1 MQVITQNSAYFI
13 MNFREELIN
22 RLSLI
27 NLVSTAQFQAALNRR
42 NLQLAIIVGF
52 LIPSGIS
59 LEVEIKIK
67 MNKIL
72 NMMVLIKREHN
83 LKFQQTPSLIGYLRH
98 QLRGSQETS
107 VENQQAQ
114 WFHLIILKIK

>member
-27 NLVSTAQFQAALNRR
+27 NLVFTAQFQAALNRR

-59 LEVEIKIK
+59 LEEEIKIK

-98 QLRGSQETS
+98 QLKGSQETS
-107 VENQQAQ
+107 VENQKAQ
-114 WFHLIILKIK
+114 WFQLIILKIK